1 MFLKAKNVIILT
13 VDNFFMAEKGK
24 KILVADDER
33 PMAKA
38 LELKFTKEGFIVKTV
53 SNGREALDAM
63 KSEKFDLLLL
73 DLMMPRVDGF
83 AVLAELKDRGDK
95 TPVIISSNLSQEEDI
110 RRVKELG
117 AKDYFV
123 KSDTPISK
131 VVDNVNKV
139 LSG

>member
-1 MFLKAKNVIILT
+1 MALK
-13 VDNFFMAEKGK
+13 GR

-38 LELKFTKEGFIVKTV
+38 LELKFTKEGFTVKTV
-53 SNGREALDAM
+53 SNGREALDIM
-63 KSEKFDLLLL
+63 KKEKFDLLLL

-83 AVLAELKDRGDK
+83 AVLAELKDRGDR
-95 TPVIISSNLSQEEDI
+95 TPVIVSSNLSQEEDI